1 MIEASQVQMWLAIA
15 GFAAAGSFFVW
26 KLFTGWLFINLKV
39 AIKLDRV
46 RKDDANDH
54 LGITLS
60 LDKGSIDS
68 VWLKHVSARVTWD
81 GNREPEPI
89 DMSAET
95 QRLHV
100 HAKKAVWDQLELAGR
115 SIALSPGEATTIAR
129 YAEVPAAKPVK
140 VEVLIFGDRTFWRER
155 GFQWRA
161 SAVSLPLPDSPAS
174 K

>member
-1 MIEASQVQMWLAIA
+1 MVEATQVQIWLTIA
-15 GFAAAGSFFVW
+15 GVAAAGFFFVW
-26 KLFTGWLFINLKV
+26 KLVTGWLFINLKV
-39 AIKLDRV
+39 AIKLDRI
-46 RKDDANDH
+46 RKDDAKDH

-81 GNREPEPI
+81 GNLEPEPI

-115 SIALSPGEATTIAR
+115 SIALSPGKPPPLHATPR
-129 YAEVPAAKPVK
+129 LPPLKPVQ
-140 VEVLIFGDRTFWRER
+140 VEVLIFGDRTFWRGR

-161 SAVSLPLPDSPAS
+161 
-174 K
+174 